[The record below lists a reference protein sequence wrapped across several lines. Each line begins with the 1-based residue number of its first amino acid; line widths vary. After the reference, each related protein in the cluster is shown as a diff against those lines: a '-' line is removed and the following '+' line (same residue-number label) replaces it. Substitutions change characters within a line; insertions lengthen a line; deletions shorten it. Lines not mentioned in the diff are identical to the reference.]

1 MSGALNGDSTEISWY
16 EGIVQRLGHLDA
28 CVVSDALD
36 AAGRTGVAAGLR
48 PVWEGARVVG
58 RAVTVK
64 LAQGAPPPDTPK
76 VHLGVR
82 AIERAGAFDVIVV
95 DNAGRTEMGGWG
107 GLLSLAASTKHVAGV
122 VLDGACRDVDE
133 ARQLKFPVFARG
145 GTPRTARGRVYEESC
160 GEPVE
165 LCGIPVRTGDL
176 VIADGSGVVVVPVEC
191 AEEVIRAAEAMAERE
206 AGMASRLRSGM
217 PASAVMGGAYEA
229 MIDEMKVGSRG
240 D

>member
-1 MSGALNGDSTEISWY
+1 MSGGVNNNTVDISWY
-16 EGIVQRLGHLDA
+16 EEIVRRLARLDA

-36 AAGRTGVAAGLR
+36 AIGRTGVAADLR
-48 PVWEGARVVG
+48 PVWEGARCVG

-64 LAQGAPPPDTPK
+64 LALGTPPPGTPK

-82 AIERAGAFDVIVV
+82 AIERAGSCDVIVV

-107 GLLSLAASTKHVAGV
+107 GLLSLAASTKQVAGV
-122 VLDGACRDVDE
+122 VLDGACRDIDE
-133 ARQLKFPVFARG
+133 SRELHFPVFARG

-176 VIADGSGVVVVPVEC
+176 VIADGSGVVVVPLEC
-191 AEEVIRAAEAMAERE
+191 AEEVIGAAEAMAERE
-206 AGMASRLRSGM
+206 AGMASRLRSGVA
-217 PASAVMGGAYEA
+217 PSAVMGGAYEA
-229 MIDEMKVGSRG
+229 MIDDMKVGSRG
-240 D
+240 Q